1 MTSNEGDVEIPSQNE
16 ELSRDHDNSDADEKD
31 DDTLVKPCDTKSM
44 PAKSADEDSKS
55 LIPECSQTCINIP
68 DSGVMNRISV
78 ENDKHDSNVGDN
90 KDAPSDL
97 DCVSGPEC
105 DLTVKSEIKTED
117 DEHHME
123 HDSKKGILLDS
134 EIKTKDEEHDSK
146 KDILLDSEIKTK
158 DEEQHMEHD
167 SKEGILLE
175 SDKLEINNKNDQPQV
190 KQEPGN
196 VNSEMEAGKACEAPE
211 VKNEVKI
218 EEDIPLVVNSQFFSQ
233 V

>member
-1 MTSNEGDVEIPSQNE
+1 MTSNEGDVEIPSQDE

-134 EIKTKDEEHDSK
+134 EIKTKDEE
-146 KDILLDSEIKTK
+146 
-158 DEEQHMEHD
+158 QHMEHD